1 MAMDHDNRRQGPT
14 GVWIAV
20 GVLLLIPVVLPLLVG
35 TYAKETPSFAGVPF
49 YFWWQFALILVSA
62 VCTLIAYVVVMR
74 LERQRRGRTMVGGD
88 RP

>member
-1 MAMDHDNRRQGPT
+1 MDDDNRRQAPT
-14 GVWIAV
+14 GVWIAI

-35 TYAKETPSFAGVPF
+35 TYAKETPTFAGVPF

-62 VCTLIAYVVVMR
+62 VCTLIAYVVVIR
-74 LERQRRGRTMVGGD
+74 LERQRHERSMVGRD